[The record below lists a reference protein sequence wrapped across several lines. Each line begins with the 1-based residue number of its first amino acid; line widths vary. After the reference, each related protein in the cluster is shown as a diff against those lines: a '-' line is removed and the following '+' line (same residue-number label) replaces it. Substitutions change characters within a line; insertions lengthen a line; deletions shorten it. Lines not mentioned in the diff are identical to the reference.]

1 MKHSQIFPTSFFQWK
16 DVLTPQ
22 EFESVRNVV
31 QFDKADVDI
40 PLLKRFIANTA
51 MPELMMAIGID
62 ANYTVEITEMWGN
75 VLQPGDDHQYHSHP
89 NNVFS
94 GIFYLTEGTPTIF
107 CDPRPAS
114 NVLRLINPYN
124 LNTAHKAILHAI
136 PNQMVIFDSWLPH
149 YVGVNK
155 EPNARKT
162 ISFNI
167 IFRGEYGHKG
177 SKANV
182 VI

>member
-40 PLLKRFIANTA
+40 PLLKRFILNTA
-51 MPELMMAIGID
+51 VPELMSALSID
-62 ANYTVEITEMWGN
+62 ANYRVEITEMWGN
-75 VLQPGDDHQYHSHP
+75 VLQPGDDHQYHNHP
-89 NNVFS
+89 NCVFS

-107 CDPRPAS
+107 CDPRPAA

-124 LNTAHKAILHAI
+124 LNTAVKTVLQAV
-136 PNQMVIFDSWLPH
+136 PNQMVMFDSWLSH

-155 EPNARKT
+155 ESSARKT

-167 IFRGEYGHKG
+167 LFRGEYGYKG

>member
-40 PLLKRFIANTA
+40 PVLKRFILDTA
-51 MPELMMAIGID
+51 MPEVARILT
-62 ANYTVEITEMWGN
+62 ANPSYIIELTEMWGN
-75 VLQPGDDHQYHSHP
+75 VLQTGEDHEYHSHP
-89 NNVFS
+89 NSLFS
-94 GIFYLTEGTPTIF
+94 GVFYLTEGNPTMF
-107 CDPRPAS
+107 CDPRPAT
-114 NVLRLINPYN
+114 NVLRLNTT
-124 LNTAHKAILHAI
+124 LNHFSCSTMGTQAV
-136 PNQMVIFDSWLPH
+136 PNELVIFDSWLWH
-149 YVGVNK
+149 YVRVNK
-155 EPNARKT
+155 TPDIRKT

-167 IFRGEYGHKG
+167 IFRGEYGDEN

-182 VI
+182 RI

>member
-1 MKHSQIFPTSFFQWK
+1 MKHSQIFPTDIFQWK
-16 DVLTPQ
+16 DILTPQ

-51 MPELMMAIGID
+51 MPELMQVKGID
-62 ANYTVEITEMWGN
+62 PKYTVEITEMWGN

-107 CDPRPAS
+107 CDPRPAA
-114 NVLRLINPYN
+114 NVLRLIHPYN
-124 LNTAHKAILHAI
+124 LNTGTKTVLFAV
-136 PNQMVIFDSWLPH
+136 PNQMVMFDSWLPH

-155 EPNARKT
+155 EQSARKT